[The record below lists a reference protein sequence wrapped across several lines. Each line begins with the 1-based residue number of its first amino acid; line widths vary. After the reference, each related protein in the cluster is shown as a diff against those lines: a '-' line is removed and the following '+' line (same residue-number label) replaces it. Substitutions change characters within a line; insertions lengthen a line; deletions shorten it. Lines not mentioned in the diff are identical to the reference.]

1 MIAKVRIAPV
11 ERWCPQNLKDLEDY
25 PGGEKLVG
33 LEVEIHTETMQQIG
47 DCIVRDK
54 PGDGKV
60 WLVTEKSRAAIAQV
74 IYPTKVDEDLMLC
87 EHMLEMD

>member
-1 MIAKVRIAPV
+1 MIARVRIAPV

-33 LEVEIHTETMQQIG
+33 LEVEILTESMKTYG
-47 DCIVRDK
+47 DCIIRNR
-54 PGDGKV
+54 PGNGKI
-60 WLVTEKSRAAIAQV
+60 WKVTPKSRDAIAQ
-74 IYPTKVDEDLMLC
+74 ILYPTKVDDDLMLC